1 MDKLISISEAGRM
14 LGITP
19 KTLQIWC
26 NEEKIKCYRTVG
38 GHRRF
43 KIEDIEMF
51 LGKRNSKD
59 KKKDVFIYCRVSTKK
74 QQESGNLERQKERL
88 IEYCNNNQY
97 NVIQIFE
104 EVASGLNERRRELIK
119 MFRRL
124 DEVEFILVEY
134 PDRLARL
141 GYTYLEEHAKAF
153 NVTIESIEQNEK
165 LESNVEMVNDL
176 ISIVTCFST
185 RLYDARSGKK
195 IRKDIKDSIFQIEKE
210 RGEKSKDNN
219 EGSID

>member
-1 MDKLISISEAGRM
+1 MDKLISISQAGKM

-26 NEEKIKCYRTVG
+26 NEDKIRYYRTVG

-43 KIEDIEMF
+43 KIEDIETF
-51 LGKRNSKD
+51 LGKRNFKD
-59 KKKDVFIYCRVSTKK
+59 RKKNVFIYCRVSTKK
-74 QQESGNLERQKERL
+74 QQISGNLERQKERL
-88 IEYCNNNQY
+88 IEYCNNKQY
-97 NVIQIFE
+97 NVIQIYE
-104 EVASGLNERRRELIK
+104 EVASGLNEKRRELIK

-124 DEVEFILVEY
+124 NEVEYILVEY

-153 NVTIESIEQNEK
+153 NVTVESIEQNEK

-176 ISIVTCFST
+176 ISIVTYFSA
-185 RLYDARSGKK
+185 RLYGARGGKK
-195 IRKDIKDSIFQIEKE
+195 IRKDIRNSIFEIEQE
-210 RGEKSKDNN
+210 RGENSKDYN
-219 EGSID
+219 EGRID